1 MSAGRPT
8 LSLSRKTPLKSKK
21 SAQSSCSSK
30 KKPHSVPVPV
40 PVGPLPPTQTSAS
53 GSCNPGQKPWVDTV
67 NDLNVY
73 KPSKEELESKKA
85 QRKSQNKVLAKVSLS
100 DKRSGLVDPERQRLI
115 EHQVMLDHRQ
125 QPSQNV
131 EAILARSEQVMG
143 ICQGIL
149 NGEMITP
156 TYQPV
161 EQALSGVPALTQ
173 GQEHHPG
180 QAQALQAPLQQ
191 APLHLQPQPES
202 EEGVAGPQAQG
213 LDRLRGRPLPPG
225 PPAPGPTPPSEP
237 LVQALGSSGGT
248 SSTAIGYPPAPAPV
262 QPVTNPPYMNSAAL
276 NEIAGE
282 LLITVRELREELL
295 QEREARERLERE
307 VVQQRELLSELCR
320 EVLRLQLHCSG
331 QSLQS
336 QGQPIQPPALGT
348 PRDHNEWANQPNQ
361 PHIVKEQGSRSAH
374 QAKEACSRIV

>member
-1 MSAGRPT
+1 MSAARPT

-21 SAQSSCSSK
+21 SGSTSSSGK
-30 KKPHSVPVPV
+30 KKTVATSSSSGPVT
-40 PVGPLPPTQTSAS
+40 GP
-53 GSCNPGQKPWVDTV
+53 KPWVDTV

-73 KPSKEELESKKA
+73 KPTKEEIENKKA

-100 DKRSGLVDPERQRLI
+100 DKRSLHLDPERQRLI
-115 EHQVMLDHRQ
+115 QQQVMLDYRR

-156 TYQPV
+156 TYQP
-161 EQALSGVPALTQ
+161 LSPATSLPCLA
-173 GQEHHPG
+173 EPC
-180 QAQALQAPLQQ
+180 
-191 APLHLQPQPES
+191 PEDPPTVL
-202 EEGVAGPQAQG
+202 EETDSSLAG
-213 LDRLRGRPLPPG
+213 LDRLRGRPCPSLLP
-225 PPAPGPTPPSEP
+225 
-237 LVQALGSSGGT
+237 GGG
-248 SSTAIGYPPAPAPV
+248 IAPV

-320 EVLRLQLHCSG
+320 EVLRLQIHCSG
-331 QSLQS
+331 Q
-336 QGQPIQPPALGT
+336 QPE
-348 PRDHNEWANQPNQ
+348 PRDYHHNTVQP
-361 PHIVKEQGSRSAH
+361 KQG
-374 QAKEACSRIV
+374 EAAISQQLEGTRIV

>member
-1 MSAGRPT
+1 MSAARPT

-21 SAQSSCSSK
+21 STSSSTSGK
-30 KKPHSVPVPV
+30 KKTGVAAAAP
-40 PVGPLPPTQTSAS
+40 
-53 GSCNPGQKPWVDTV
+53 KPWVDTV
-67 NDLNVY
+67 TDLNVY
-73 KPSKEELESKKA
+73 RPSKEELETKKA

-100 DKRSGLVDPERQRLI
+100 DKRSLHLDPERQRLI
-115 EHQVMLDHRQ
+115 QQQVMLDYRR

-161 EQALSGVPALTQ
+161 SPATSLPCL
-173 GQEHHPG
+173 QEPSTPEE
-180 QAQALQAPLQQ
+180 PL
-191 APLHLQPQPES
+191 E
-202 EEGVAGPQAQG
+202 EEGGG
-213 LDRLRGRPLPPG
+213 LDRLRGRPSPALLP
-225 PPAPGPTPPSEP
+225 
-237 LVQALGSSGGT
+237 GGVV
-248 SSTAIGYPPAPAPV
+248 AAPAP
-262 QPVTNPPYMNSAAL
+262 NPPYMNSAAL

-320 EVLRLQLHCSG
+320 EVLRLQVHCAG
-331 QSLQS
+331 QEAREAK
-336 QGQPIQPPALGT
+336 GEAL
-348 PRDHNEWANQPNQ
+348 
-361 PHIVKEQGSRSAH
+361 AH
-374 QAKEACSRIV
+374 QLEGTRIV